1 MSFFYSGW
9 GGCMSYQKEQDQIL
23 ASLSGTPKLLLH
35 SCCGPCSSSCL
46 ETLSAHFFVTV
57 FWYNPNI
64 YPQEEYFLRL
74 MHQKKLIERLDTQN
88 PVTLITA
95 DYVPEQYEAAVKGL
109 EQEPEGGTRCTVCF
123 AQRLE
128 LTARTA
134 KEKGFDFFTTT
145 LTVSPHKNADVIN
158 TIGQEM
164 AKKYQV
170 AFLPSDFKKKNG
182 YQRSIELSRQYS
194 LYRQNY
200 CGCRFSQRQN

>member
-1 MSFFYSGW
+1 
-9 GGCMSYQKEQDQIL
+9 
-23 ASLSGTPKLLLH
+23 
-35 SCCGPCSSSCL
+35 
-46 ETLSAHFFVTV
+46 
-57 FWYNPNI
+57 
-64 YPQEEYFLRL
+64 

-88 PVTLITA
+88 PVALITA

-164 AKKYQV
+164 AQKYQV

>member
-1 MSFFYSGW
+1 
-9 GGCMSYQKEQDQIL
+9 MSYQKEQDQII

-35 SCCGPCSSSCL
+35 SCCGPCSSYCL
-46 ETLSAHFFVTV
+46 EVLSAHFLVTV
-57 FWYNPNI
+57 LWYNPNI

-74 MHQKKLIERLDTQN
+74 AHQKRLIEGLDTRY
-88 PVTLITA
+88 PVALMTA
-95 DYVPEQYEAAVKGL
+95 DYAPQQYDAAVTGL
-109 EQEPEGGTRCTVCF
+109 EQEPEGGARCTVCF

-158 TIGQEM
+158 AVGQEM

-200 CGCRFSQRQN
+200 CGCKFSQRSN

>member
-1 MSFFYSGW
+1 
-9 GGCMSYQKEQDQIL
+9 MSYQKEQDQIL

-64 YPQEEYFLRL
+64 YPREEYFLRL

-88 PVTLITA
+88 PVALITA

-109 EQEPEGGTRCTVCF
+109 EQEPEGGARCTVCF

-128 LTARTA
+128 LTARI
-134 KEKGFDFFTTT
+134 
-145 LTVSPHKNADVIN
+145 NADVIN